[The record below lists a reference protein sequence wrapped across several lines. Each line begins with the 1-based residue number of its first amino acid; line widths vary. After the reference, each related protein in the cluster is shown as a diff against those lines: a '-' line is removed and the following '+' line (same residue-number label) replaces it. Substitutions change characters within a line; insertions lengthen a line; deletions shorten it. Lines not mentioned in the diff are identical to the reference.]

1 MPFREDLRY
10 FLDGLMFARCASS
23 RSGVFMTQAVSNVIK
38 VASGAKARAGL
49 LAANSAESALAP
61 LPMDKSGG
69 DKSVSDKGQDLKNA
83 FELFNQMSEQLVDSY
98 HLLENRVAE
107 LNEELSSLS
116 DRRLQELAEKE
127 KLANRLESLLNF
139 LPGGVVVLDSS
150 GRVSESNPAAI
161 DLLGEP
167 LVGELWR
174 DVIKRSFAPRQDDGH
189 EVSLRD
195 GRRIS
200 IQTRNLGADG
210 QIILLTDQ
218 TETRRLQGE
227 LSRHERLSAL
237 GKMMGALAHQI
248 RTPLSS
254 AMLYAGHLCSG
265 KLDDERRQQF
275 SEKILG
281 RLNNIERQI
290 QDMLFYVKGELALN
304 DVISVAQL
312 QAELAEAM
320 EVPLMTSEST
330 CEWVINCREQYIQC
344 NRDAL
349 IGALLN
355 LVNNAIQSVE
365 RKAVLR
371 IEFNVY
377 PQALADSTLNA
388 ELNTK
393 LNTEERRLWI
403 RVCDK
408 GPGMSADLLA
418 SVGDLFVTTKAQ
430 GTGLGL
436 SVVKAVARAHHGKF
450 LLQST
455 VGKGTCASL
464 LLPFATF
471 TS

>member
-1 MPFREDLRY
+1 
-10 FLDGLMFARCASS
+10 
-23 RSGVFMTQAVSNVIK
+23 MTQVAPSLIKAAPSNSQHLSILALEQAKAAVSPAIK
-38 VASGAKARAGL
+38 LGL
-49 LAANSAESALAP
+49 A
-61 LPMDKSGG
+61 DKNLT
-69 DKSVSDKGQDLKNA
+69 SDS
-83 FELFNQMSEQLVDSY
+83 FNQMSEQLADSF

-107 LNEELSSLS
+107 LNQELNHLS
-116 DRRLQELAEKE
+116 DRRLTELAEKE

-150 GRVSESNPAAI
+150 GKVAECNPAALQ
-161 DLLGEP
+161 LLGEP
-167 LVGELWR
+167 LQGELWR
-174 DVIKRSFAPRQDDGH
+174 DVIKRSFAPRNDDGH
-189 EVSLRD
+189 EVSLKD
-195 GRRIS
+195 GRRVS
-200 IQTRNLGADG
+200 IQTRNLGEDG

-218 TETRRLQGE
+218 TETRRLQSE

-254 AMLYAGHLCSG
+254 AMLYAGHLCGG

-290 QDMLFYVKGELALN
+290 QDMLFYVKGELPLN

-312 QAELAEAM
+312 QEELAEAM

-330 CEWVINCREQYIQC
+330 CEWVIRTREQYIQC
-344 NRDAL
+344 NRAAL

-355 LVNNAIQSVE
+355 LVNNAIQAVE
-365 RKAVLR
+365 RNARLR
-371 IEFNVY
+371 IEFNLY
-377 PQALADSTLNA
+377 PHALNDLELAA
-388 ELNTK
+388 ETPQ
-393 LNTEERRLWI
+393 LWI
-403 RVCDK
+403 RVCDQ
-408 GPGMSADLLA
+408 GPGMTQEMLNN
-418 SVGDLFVTTKAQ
+418 VGDLFVTTKTQ

-455 VGKGTCASL
+455 LGKGTCASV
-464 LLPFATF
+464 LLPFANF
-471 TS
+471 SILGE

>member
-1 MPFREDLRY
+1 
-10 FLDGLMFARCASS
+10 
-23 RSGVFMTQAVSNVIK
+23 MTQAVSNVIK
-38 VASGAKARAGL
+38 VGSAVKARSGL
-49 LAANSAESALAP
+49 LAANSDESLLAP
-61 LPMDKSGG
+61 LPLDKAISE
-69 DKSVSDKGQDLKNA
+69 KGQDLKNA
-83 FELFNQMSEQLVDSY
+83 FELFNQMSEQLADSY

-161 DLLGEP
+161 ELLGEP
-167 LVGELWR
+167 LQGELWR
-174 DVIKRSFAPRQDDGH
+174 DVISRCFAPRQDDGH

-195 GRRIS
+195 GRLIS

-312 QAELAEAM
+312 QSELAEAM
-320 EVPLMTSEST
+320 EVPLMTSDSS
-330 CEWVINCREQYIQC
+330 CEWIINCREQYIQC
-344 NRDAL
+344 NREAL

-355 LVNNAIQSVE
+355 LVNNAIQAVDH
-365 RKAVLR
+365 KAALR
-371 IEFNVY
+371 IEFNLY
-377 PQALADSTLNA
+377 PQALNDSTLNA
-388 ELNTK
+388 QLAN
-393 LNTEERRLWI
+393 EEQRLWI

-408 GPGMSADLLA
+408 GPGMSAELLK

-455 VGKGTCASL
+455 LGKGTCASL

>member
-1 MPFREDLRY
+1 
-10 FLDGLMFARCASS
+10 
-23 RSGVFMTQAVSNVIK
+23 MTQALLSSVDKAVLTAVRSGDAMKAPVGVVLATPLNKEKVI
-38 VASGAKARAGL
+38 
-49 LAANSAESALAP
+49 AE
-61 LPMDKSGG
+61 KS
-69 DKSVSDKGQDLKNA
+69 QDLKSA
-83 FELFNQMSEQLVDSY
+83 FALFDQLSDQLADSY

-107 LNEELSSLS
+107 LNQELSSLS

-127 KLANRLESLLNF
+127 KLAHRLESLLNF

-150 GRVSESNPAAI
+150 GRVSECNPAALE
-161 DLLGEP
+161 LLGEP
-167 LVGELWR
+167 LQGELWR
-174 DVIKRSFAPRQDDGH
+174 EVIKRSFAPRQDDGH
-189 EVSLRD
+189 EVSLHD

-200 IQTRNLGADG
+200 IQTRNLGEDG

-218 TETRRLQGE
+218 SETRRLQSE

-254 AMLYAGHLCSG
+254 AMLYAGHLCNG

-290 QDMLFYVKGELALN
+290 QDMLFYVKGELPLN

-320 EVPLMTSEST
+320 EVVLMTSEST
-330 CEWVINCREQYIQC
+330 CDWVINCREEYIQC

-349 IGALLN
+349 VGAVLN
-355 LVNNAIQSVE
+355 LVNNAIQAVE
-365 RKAVLR
+365 RQAHLR
-371 IEFNVY
+371 IEFNSY
-377 PQALADSTLNA
+377 PKA
-388 ELNTK
+388 LNTGAQHNPA
-393 LNTEERRLWI
+393 LEHETPRLWI

-408 GPGMSADLLA
+408 GPGMSPELLN

-436 SVVKAVARAHHGKF
+436 SVVQAVARAHHGKF

-464 LLPFATF
+464 LIPFATF
-471 TS
+471 QS

>member
-1 MPFREDLRY
+1 
-10 FLDGLMFARCASS
+10 
-23 RSGVFMTQAVSNVIK
+23 MTQAVSNVIK
-38 VASGAKARAGL
+38 VSSGAKARAGL
-49 LAANSAESALAP
+49 LAANSGELVVAP
-61 LPMDKSGG
+61 APTDKPISE
-69 DKSVSDKGQDLKNA
+69 KGQDLKSA
-83 FELFNQMSEQLVDSY
+83 FELFNQMSEQLADSY

-127 KLANRLESLLNF
+127 KLAHRLESLLNF

-167 LVGELWR
+167 LQGELWR
-174 DVIKRSFAPRQDDGH
+174 DVIKRCFAPRQDDGH

-281 RLNNIERQI
+281 RLNNIERQV

-312 QAELAEAM
+312 QVDLAEAM

-330 CEWVINCREQYIQC
+330 CEWIINCREQYIQC
-344 NRDAL
+344 NREAL

-355 LVNNAIQSVE
+355 LVNNAIQAVD
-365 RKAVLR
+365 RKAALR
-371 IEFNVY
+371 VEFNLY
-377 PQALADSTLNA
+377 PQALNDP
-388 ELNTK
+388 K
-393 LNTEERRLWI
+393 LSTEENRLWI

-408 GPGMSADLLA
+408 GPGMSAELLA

-455 VGKGTCASL
+455 LGKGTCASL
-464 LLPFATF
+464 LLPFANF

>member
-1 MPFREDLRY
+1 
-10 FLDGLMFARCASS
+10 
-23 RSGVFMTQAVSNVIK
+23 MTQAVSNVIK

>member
-1 MPFREDLRY
+1 
-10 FLDGLMFARCASS
+10 
-23 RSGVFMTQAVSNVIK
+23 MTQALLNTVDK
-38 VASGAKARAGL
+38 AGL
-49 LAANSAESALAP
+49 TLVPSGDVAKVPAGALLAKPLINEKVLTEKRQGSKTVFTSLDQLSDQLA
-61 LPMDKSGG
+61 
-69 DKSVSDKGQDLKNA
+69 
-83 FELFNQMSEQLVDSY
+83 DSY
-98 HLLENRVAE
+98 YLLENRVAE

-150 GRVSESNPAAI
+150 GRVSECNPAAL

-167 LVGELWR
+167 LQGELWR
-174 DVIKRSFAPRQDDGH
+174 EVIKRSFAPRQDDGH
-189 EVSLRD
+189 EVSLHD

-200 IQTRNLGADG
+200 IQTRNLGEDG

-218 TETRRLQGE
+218 TETRRLQSE

-254 AMLYAGHLCSG
+254 AMLYAGHLCNG

-290 QDMLFYVKGELALN
+290 QDMLFYVKGELPLN

-312 QAELAEAM
+312 QTELAEAM

-330 CEWVINCREQYIQC
+330 CDWVINCREEYIQC

-349 IGALLN
+349 VGAVLN
-355 LVNNAIQSVE
+355 LVNNAIQAVE
-365 RKAVLR
+365 RKAHLR
-371 IEFNVY
+371 IEFNSY
-377 PQALADSTLNA
+377 PKA
-388 ELNTK
+388 LNTAVQHNSA
-393 LNTEERRLWI
+393 LDQETPRLWI

-408 GPGMSADLLA
+408 GPGMAPELLN

-436 SVVKAVARAHHGKF
+436 SVVQAVARAHHGKF

-464 LLPFATF
+464 LIPFATF
-471 TS
+471 QTQGN

>member
-1 MPFREDLRY
+1 
-10 FLDGLMFARCASS
+10 
-23 RSGVFMTQAVSNVIK
+23 MTQAVFNVIK
-38 VASGAKARAGL
+38 VGSMAKARAGL
-49 LAANSAESALAP
+49 LAANSADSISTPQVAASPSL
-61 LPMDKSGG
+61 DKAISE
-69 DKSVSDKGQDLKNA
+69 KGQDLRSA
-83 FELFNQMSEQLVDSY
+83 FELFNQMSEQLADSY

-167 LVGELWR
+167 LQGELWR
-174 DVIKRSFAPRQDDGH
+174 DVIVRCFAPRQGDGH

-195 GRRIS
+195 GRLIS

-265 KLDDERRQQF
+265 KLDEVRRQQF

-281 RLNNIERQI
+281 RLNNIERQV

-312 QAELAEAM
+312 QSDLAEAM
-320 EVPLMTSEST
+320 EVPLMTSGSS
-330 CEWVINCREQYIQC
+330 CEWIINCREHYIQC

-355 LVNNAIQSVE
+355 LVNNAIQAADN
-365 RKAVLR
+365 KATLR
-371 IEFNVY
+371 IEFNLY
-377 PQALADSTLNA
+377 PQALSPQILN
-388 ELNTK
+388 NMK
-393 LNTEERRLWI
+393 LNTELAPEEQRLWV

-408 GPGMSADLLA
+408 GPGMSAELLA